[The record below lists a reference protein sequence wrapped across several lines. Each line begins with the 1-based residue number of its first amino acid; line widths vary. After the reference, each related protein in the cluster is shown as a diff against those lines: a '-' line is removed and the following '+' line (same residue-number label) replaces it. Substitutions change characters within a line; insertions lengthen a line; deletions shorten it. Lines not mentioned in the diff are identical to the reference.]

1 MDIEHHKQT
10 SLSGHENHGV
20 HLCHKCGWPF
30 PNPHPSAKQRRAHK
44 KICGTIEGYTMID
57 SGDHSNLTV
66 SDDEHDSDDDR
77 QRSLSEN
84 SGPKIEKR
92 MTKEFSRGG
101 VGGISNR
108 SEEDVFSD
116 AVTEFLDTGFGPG
129 SEKVVEG
136 DQGTNQQLKVDATTG
151 FVQLPNTSTESS
163 QMHNPNILETATN
176 LLGSATPSDD
186 IALSSY
192 SDSVIS
198 FKNMTEELAVGIGG
212 VNGSA
217 DDFSPSKS
225 ETLTDAPKEH
235 MKEDIGDHAMKYSTV
250 PLEHETDV
258 KRNEESNV
266 DKVLSDFSVTPSE
279 TATEVSEVA
288 CKLQEM
294 DLKISDSA
302 TENQIVESKEEQSH
316 ELGPAIS
323 LRDLSPEVKS
333 FEHIEA
339 VKNID
344 VGSRG
349 NSVEDSYTN
358 GEGNVNV
365 HVLSVATD
373 IPVIDHAEIMIKDFK
388 DHTGVK
394 SNLPLPLDFG
404 EVIEPVVDNNQ
415 DNITQ
420 KGREYVLVAQIEGL
434 AKTSELMVSSEVLGP
449 KDVEAPPETTK
460 SGTQKIQTDAHLE
473 GHQPRDFHNDSS
485 QEYLPEPTTRGLSA
499 VIPMPISMDD
509 KVGHS
514 TNLKGGVN
522 ADDHEMDK
530 LEKCDTDGKASREV
544 DEKDDFSVTKAD
556 QSTNLLGAGT
566 SGEHENAGIK
576 ISDLAGNESRGVAV
590 EEKPEM
596 SSEPTLESACR
607 LSEPHTAASDRIDTA
622 TTTYFVSNS
631 CEVGPDSNHLGIVA
645 PTHFDSQNFQDE
657 DSQEATKKP
666 NCSIKNEVLAE
677 SVGAKSN
684 HDDDAEIIQKIS
696 ENPTEHLPLE
706 SEYTMKSSAT
716 VEYNHCEDGDLGDE
730 KFTKQPVEVSAVYI
744 SVDSQTDSLEGN
756 WGSVSVLSTQSDAP
770 AATDELSPSN
780 ASQAPAQSEK
790 VNLQKPQTTS
800 EGHYC
805 NQSDVF
811 EAPSFMTL
819 VERGNGGVDKK
830 GASLD
835 IQTGQNTR
843 QPKSEALQGK
853 KKNEEIIAKVTNW
866 SAGKQQHTPLKTL
879 LSEAKSKLPN
889 SNQTVKTVVKKDEN
903 ATKINDASETSVNS
917 LVDREDP
924 TEIKKEKRKVKGRP
938 YWVPFGCCSSVN

>member
-1 MDIEHHKQT
+1 
-10 SLSGHENHGV
+10 
-20 HLCHKCGWPF
+20 
-30 PNPHPSAKQRRAHK
+30 
-44 KICGTIEGYTMID
+44 MID

-77 QRSLSEN
+77 QRSLS
-84 SGPKIEKR
+84 PKIEKR

-136 DQGTNQQLKVDATTG
+136 DRGTNQQLKVDATTG
-151 FVQLPNTSTESS
+151 FVRLPNTSTESS

-176 LLGSATPSDD
+176 LLGSVRPSDD
-186 IALSSY
+186 IALSSH

-212 VNGSA
+212 VNSSA

-235 MKEDIGDHAMKYSTV
+235 MKEDIGDHAMKYTTV
-250 PLEHETDV
+250 PLEYETDV

-266 DKVLSDFSVTPSE
+266 DKVLSDFNGTPSE
-279 TATEVSEVA
+279 TATEASEVA

-302 TENQIVESKEEQSH
+302 TENLIVESKEEQSH

-323 LRDLSPEVKS
+323 LHDLSPEVKS
-333 FEHIEA
+333 FEHTEA
-339 VKNID
+339 IKNID

-365 HVLSVATD
+365 HVLSVASD
-373 IPVIDHAEIMIKDFK
+373 IPVIDHAEIMIKEFK

-420 KGREYVLVAQIEGL
+420 KGRDNVFVAEIEGL
-434 AKTSELMVSSEVLGP
+434 AKTSELKVSSEVLGP
-449 KDVEAPPETTK
+449 KDVESPPETTK
-460 SGTQKIQTDAHLE
+460 SGTQEIQTDSHLE
-473 GHQPRDFHNDSS
+473 GHQPHDFHNDSS

-530 LEKCDTDGKASREV
+530 LEKCDTDGKASGEV

-556 QSTNLLGAGT
+556 QTTNLLGAGN

-576 ISDLAGNESRGVAV
+576 ISDLAGNGSRGVA
-590 EEKPEM
+590 
-596 SSEPTLESACR
+596 PTLESVCR
-607 LSEPHTAASDRIDTA
+607 LSEPQIAASDRIDTE

-631 CEVGPDSNHLGIVA
+631 SEVGPDSNHLGIVA
-645 PTHFDSQNFQDE
+645 RTHFDSQNFQDE
-657 DSQEATKKP
+657 DSQEASKKP
-666 NCSIKNEVLAE
+666 NYSIKNEVLAE

-756 WGSVSVLSTQSDAP
+756 WGSASVLSTQSDAP
-770 AATDELSPSN
+770 AATDELSLSN
-780 ASQAPAQSEK
+780 ASHAAAQSEK

-819 VERGNGGVDKK
+819 VERRNGGVDKK

-889 SNQTVKTVVKKDEN
+889 LNQTVKTVVKKDEN

-917 LVDREDP
+917 LVDPEDP

-938 YWVPFGCCSSVN
+938 YWVPFVCCSSVN